1 MSSSFNRGVRGLTA
15 IPGKPIQGRLPSSQ
29 LPGPGLRHITLDV
42 RGQSDDQKTTYEER
56 TLQDR
61 SIDRDAELLGGMHA

>member
-15 IPGKPIQGRLPSSQ
+15 IPGKPIQGRLPSSH
-29 LPGPGLRHITLDV
+29 LPGPGPRHITLAV

-56 TLQDR
+56 TVAKIRYYRMQDEAIHR
-61 SIDRDAELLGGMHA
+61 V